1 MKTII
6 NLAERLVK
14 AEQLL
19 WEYVEQDECV
29 CKDIDAD
36 RENWTCLFCQAHEFV
51 TEA

>member
-6 NLAERLVK
+6 LLAERLTR

-29 CKDIDAD
+29 CKDSELED
-36 RENWTCLFCQAHEFV
+36 WTCLFCQAHEFV
-51 TEA
+51 TK